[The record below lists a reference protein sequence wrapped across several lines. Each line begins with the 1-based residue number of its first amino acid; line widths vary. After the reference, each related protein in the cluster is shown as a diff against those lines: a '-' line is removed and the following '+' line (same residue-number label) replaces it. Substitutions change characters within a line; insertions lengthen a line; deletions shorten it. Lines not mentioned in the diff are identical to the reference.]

1 MPFRYVVLSST
12 CWPFLY
18 ELSKFERELHT
29 EANELIRSII
39 NYRDSVKVFK
49 IWKLIQK
56 TQITFSSMLL
66 GWNRCRDSKEKEK
79 KFVLLVLCIV
89 IMHRYC
95 DYCNKRIRCK
105 SLPTFVNRKCNSY
118 LMPKFVMVDLVFLQC
133 IKQNINSS

>member
-1 MPFRYVVLSST
+1 LPFRVCSSFFNLLAISVWT
-12 CWPFLY
+12 FQVR
-18 ELSKFERELHT
+18 ERT
-29 EANELIRSII
+29 SYRNELIRSII

-89 IMHRYC
+89 IMHCYC

-118 LMPKFVMVDLVFLQC
+118 LMPKFVMVDLVFC
-133 IKQNINSS
+133 FTMH